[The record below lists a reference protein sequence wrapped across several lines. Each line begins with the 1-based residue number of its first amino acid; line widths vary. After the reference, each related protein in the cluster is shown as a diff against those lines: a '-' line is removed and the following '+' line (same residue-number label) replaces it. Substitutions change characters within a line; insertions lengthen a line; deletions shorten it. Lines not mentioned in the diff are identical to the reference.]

1 MRSVVFDIGNTA
13 VKAGFFDEAHR
24 LVAVHRSEDIRT
36 LAAEVA
42 DFKPTR
48 ALVASVA
55 QPAAEAAAQL
65 PLPPATV
72 LFGPHLALPI
82 TVDYATPQT
91 LGADR
96 VAAAAGA
103 ARLFPGL
110 PILILDVGT
119 CLKAD
124 VLTAD
129 GTFRGGSIS
138 PGLLMRYRALH
149 TFTGRLPLL
158 APAAPL
164 DGPAW
169 PADSTDASMRAG
181 VEVGFL
187 AEALAFVE
195 WANARWPG
203 IRPILTGGDGPW
215 LSARLAG
222 PDGRTFAVEPD
233 LVLHG
238 LYHILLHT
246 A

>member
-1 MRSVVFDIGNTA
+1 MRSVVFDVGNTA
-13 VKAGFFDEAHR
+13 LKAGFFDEAQR
-24 LVAVHRSEDIRT
+24 LVAVRRVENVAE
-36 LAAEVA
+36 LAAEIA
-42 DFKPTR
+42 DFGPKR
-48 ALVASVA
+48 ALVASVTK
-55 QPAAEAAAQL
+55 PAAEIAAQL
-65 PLPPATV
+65 PLPAATV
-72 LFGPHLALPI
+72 LFGPHVPLPI
-82 TVDYATPQT
+82 SLDYATPAT

-103 ARLFPGL
+103 ARLFPGI
-110 PILILDVGT
+110 PVLILDAGT

-129 GTFRGGSIS
+129 ATFRGGSIS
-138 PGLLMRYRALH
+138 PGLTMRYRALH
-149 TFTGRLPLL
+149 AFTGRLPQLT
-158 APAAPL
+158 PADPA

-169 PADSTDASMRAG
+169 PGDSTDASIRAG

-187 AEALAFVE
+187 AEALAFIE
-195 WANARWPG
+195 WATAQWPG

-215 LSARLAG
+215 LAARLAG